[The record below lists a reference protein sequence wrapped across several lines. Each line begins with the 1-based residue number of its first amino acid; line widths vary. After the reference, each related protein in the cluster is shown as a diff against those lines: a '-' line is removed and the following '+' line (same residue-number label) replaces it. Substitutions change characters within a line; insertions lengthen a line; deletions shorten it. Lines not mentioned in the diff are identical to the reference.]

1 MSSTTEKDN
10 SSGKKF
16 LLLGIVIVLLLINAI
31 QFYLQTKSKQ
41 EIQEKIVVIE
51 NKDAEIKVYGYK
63 LDSIGNELQTRYDEI
78 ARLGG
83 DTASMGEL
91 IRKLKV
97 EKRVLATSK
106 VNIESKYNS
115 IKSKYDELMNNKDG
129 EISTLRE
136 ERDSLFRENN
146 TLKRAQVSLNDSV
159 VELKVKRDE
168 LSKQVALAAVLKAA
182 NVKIIYVSTKDKEV
196 YDLEYK
202 AKKLAKLKI
211 MFDVIENKV
220 AKIETKTFFIRVIE
234 PDGAALYN
242 TSNGGGS
249 FQLDGKE
256 VFFSQ
261 KQEILYDQSQKTVT
275 SIYNKGAAY
284 KPGKHLIEI
293 YCEGGIIGKG
303 SFTLL

>member
-78 ARLGG
+78 AKLGG

-91 IRKLKV
+91 IRKLKI
-97 EKRVLATSK
+97 EKRSLASAK
-106 VNIESKYNS
+106 MNIESKYNS
-115 IKSKYDELMNNKDG
+115 IKSKYDEVMNNKDG

-168 LSKQVALAAVLKAA
+168 LSKQVALASVLKAA
-182 NVKIIYVSTKDKEV
+182 NVKIIYISTKDKEV
-196 YDLEYK
+196 TDLEYK
-202 AKKLAKLKI
+202 AKKLSKLKI

-220 AKIETKTFFIRVIE
+220 AKIETKTFYIRVIE

-249 FQLDGKE
+249 FQLEGKE

-261 KQEILYDQSQKTVT
+261 KQEILYDQTQKTVT
-275 SIYNKGAAY
+275 CIYNKGAAY
-284 KPGKHLIEI
+284 KPGKHQLEV
-293 YCEGGIIGKG
+293 YCEGGIIGRG
-303 SFTLL
+303 TFTLL

>member
-1 MSSTTEKDN
+1 M
-10 SSGKKF
+10 
-16 LLLGIVIVLLLINAI
+16 IVLLLINAI

-41 EIQEKIVVIE
+41 EIQEKVVVIE

-63 LDSIGNELQTRYDEI
+63 IDSIGNELQTRYDEI
-78 ARLGG
+78 AKLGG

-97 EKRVLATSK
+97 EKRSLAVSK

-129 EISTLRE
+129 EITILRE

-146 TLKRAQVSLNDSV
+146 TLKRTQVSLNDSV

-168 LSKQVALAAVLKAA
+168 LSKQVALAAILKAA
-182 NVKIIYVSTKDKEV
+182 NIKITYISTKDKEIN
-196 YDLEYK
+196 DLEYK
-202 AKKLAKLKI
+202 AKKIAKVKI
-211 MFDVIENKV
+211 SFDVIENKV
-220 AKIETKTFFIRVIE
+220 AKIETKTFYFRVIE

-256 VFFSQ
+256 VFFTQ
-261 KQEILYDQSQKTVT
+261 KQDVLYDQTQKTVT
-275 SIYNKGAAY
+275 IIYNKGAAY

-293 YCEGGIIGKG
+293 YCEGGIIGRG
-303 SFTLL
+303 SFMLL